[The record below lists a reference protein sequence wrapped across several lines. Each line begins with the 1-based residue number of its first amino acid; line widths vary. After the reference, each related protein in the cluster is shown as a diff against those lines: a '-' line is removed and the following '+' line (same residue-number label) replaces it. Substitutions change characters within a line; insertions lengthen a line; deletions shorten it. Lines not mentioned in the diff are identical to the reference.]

1 MTRSSETQ
9 VLLNIQQLIDRNRC
23 AIDGFFTDSKTA
35 ANEILKYLQNE
46 KLIIKNEVAVEINFS
61 EKSRAA

>member
-1 MTRSSETQ
+1 MTRFNEIQ

-23 AIDGFFTDSKTA
+23 SIDGFFTDSKTA

-46 KLIIKNEVAVEINFS
+46 KIIIKNDVAVEINFS

>member
-1 MTRSSETQ
+1 MTRFNEIQ

-23 AIDGFFTDSKTA
+23 SIDGFFTDSKTA

-46 KLIIKNEVAVEINFS
+46 KIIIKNEVAVEINFS

>member
-1 MTRSSETQ
+1 MTRFNEIQ

-23 AIDGFFTDSKTA
+23 SIDGFFTDSKTA

-46 KLIIKNEVAVEINFS
+46 KFIIKNEVAVEINFS

>member
-1 MTRSSETQ
+1 MRQLDEMQ
-9 VLLNIQQLIDRNRC
+9 VLLNIQELIDKNRC
-23 AIDGFFTDSKTA
+23 SKDGFFTDSKTA

-46 KLIIKNEVAVEINFS
+46 RIIIKNEVAVEISFN

>member
-1 MTRSSETQ
+1 MTRFNEIQ

-23 AIDGFFTDSKTA
+23 SIDGFFTDSKTA
-35 ANEILKYLQNE
+35 ANEILKYLQKE
-46 KLIIKNEVAVEINFS
+46 KIIIKNEAAVEINFS

>member
-1 MTRSSETQ
+1 MTRSNETQ

-46 KLIIKNEVAVEINFS
+46 KFIIKNEVAVEINFS